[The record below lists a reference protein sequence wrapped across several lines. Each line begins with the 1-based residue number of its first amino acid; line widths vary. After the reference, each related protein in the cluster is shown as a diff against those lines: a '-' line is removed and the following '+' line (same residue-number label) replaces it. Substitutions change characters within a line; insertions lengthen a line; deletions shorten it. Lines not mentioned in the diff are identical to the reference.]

1 VPDILNRI
9 GKVLSHAIHCGRA
22 LVKETPACVYLHRMV
37 ETWPRPTSTIVHA
50 CLPRYDPRH
59 FYFETRRSFPEYAD
73 SSAFTTLTLTGESP
87 GFLINQDEVPKPRGL
102 HRLACH
108 EVLSIRTDAIEKG
121 GHSSSLASLLG
132 AILTFHIILAM
143 ETACHPHRVNCLA
156 IRDYA
161 QDLVGRQR
169 GRATGKWAD
178 TRHVAK

>member
-9 GKVLSHAIHCGRA
+9 GKVLSHTIHCGRA
-22 LVKETPACVYLHRMV
+22 LVRVTPACVYLHRMI
-37 ETWPRPTSTIVHA
+37 ETQEELGLGQHPPSSTLAYLGMILVTFI
-50 CLPRYDPRH
+50 L
-59 FYFETRRSFPEYAD
+59 RREYAD

-87 GFLINQDEVPKPRGL
+87 SFLINQDEPKPHEL
-102 HRLACH
+102 HRSACH

-132 AILTFHIILAM
+132 AILTFYKIPAM

-156 IRDYA
+156 IRDCA

-178 TRHVAK
+178 KRHVAK